1 MRIKTRENT
10 RKLTV
15 QEKIRRERL
24 KATQT
29 LIELDAIRV
38 DVNSTNVGM

>member
-1 MRIKTRENT
+1 MRTNYSR
-10 RKLTV
+10 
-15 QEKIRRERL
+15 KIRIALL

>member
-1 MRIKTRENT
+1 MKTYNSR
-10 RKLTV
+10 
-15 QEKIRRERL
+15 KIRRARL